1 MDTIINQTAT
11 NLKAELNALPKKNT
25 KAAAGNT
32 KAAAG
37 NTKASA
43 GNTKAAAGNT
53 KVPKMKKPKMNT
65 KRKPMK
71 AKRNQTKKVGS
82 KNQKNRS
89 LVGQLPDF
97 DNSAS
102 EIKMSKTGLRKV
114 LKALFSDIG
123 LSDKEILK
131 LLKNLGKDEQSVQNL
146 TKFINKT
153 KEEDLKKKADIIR
166 NMNALKDN
174 ILSIYKLS
182 DELNNNLGILFER
195 KNPSKK

>member
-11 NLKAELNALPKKNT
+11 NLKAELNTLPKKNT
-25 KAAAGNT
+25 QAPAGNT
-32 KAAAG
+32 KAASG
-37 NTKASA
+37 T
-43 GNTKAAAGNT
+43 TKAAAGTT
-53 KVPKMKKPKMNT
+53 KAAAGTTKPKMKARMNT
-65 KRKPMK
+65 KKKPMK
-71 AKRNQTKKVGS
+71 ARRNQTKKVGS

-153 KEEDLKKKADIIR
+153 KEADLKKKADIIR

-174 ILSIYKLS
+174 ILSIYKLF

-195 KNPSKK
+195 KKPQKIN

>member
-37 NTKASA
+37 NTKA
-43 GNTKAAAGNT
+43 AAGNT
-53 KVPKMKKPKMNT
+53 KVPIGAKKPKMNT

-71 AKRNQTKKVGS
+71 ARRNQTKKVGS

-174 ILSIYKLS
+174 ILSIYKLF

-195 KNPSKK
+195 KTPQKND